1 MKIQSSFLSIVF
13 IFVIFLV
20 SGLGCKFT
28 TSTSSTTSESNNTTS
43 TPTPSSTIAPPNLS
57 PQTIDIA
64 GDYEATGTNINGQ
77 GNYSGNLTVTKR
89 GEVYQFSWDVG
100 GSKYDGVAVQTDNS
114 VAVSYTSGSD
124 GKGCG
129 VVLYKINS
137 DGSLDGK
144 AGYWGNNNSENEK
157 GIRTGGSDFASDYD
171 ITGTDPTG
179 KEYKTKLNIS
189 PSGPGFIFRW
199 AGSNPL
205 EGVGIRNGNY
215 VTAGFGGKQ
224 CSFVAYEIKPDGS
237 LEGKWGGVGTVT
249 FGSEKA
255 VKK

>member
-1 MKIQSSFLSIVF
+1 MKFQNSLFSISI
-13 IFVIFLV
+13 IFVIILL
-20 SGLGCKFT
+20 SILGCKFT
-28 TSTSSTTSESNNTTS
+28 TSTTSTTSDTTNTTS
-43 TPTPSSTIAPPNLS
+43 TPSPSSTTAPTTAPA
-57 PQTIDIA
+57 TDIA
-64 GDYEATGTNINGQ
+64 GNYEANGTNINGQ
-77 GNYSGNLTVTKR
+77 GNYKGNLVITKR

-100 GSKYDGVAVQTDNS
+100 GSKYDGVGVQTDNS
-114 VAVSYTSGSD
+114 VAVSYTSGTD

-144 AGYWGNNNSENEK
+144 AGYWGNDNSEIEK
-157 GIRTGGSDFASDYD
+157 GIRINGDELVGDYD
-171 ITGTDPTG
+171 VTGTSPDG

-199 AGSNPL
+199 IGSNTL
-205 EGVGIRNGNY
+205 EGLGIRHGNY

-249 FGSEKA
+249 FGTEKA
-255 VKK
+255 LKK